1 MYLAVSICV
10 LCALISIWARWN
22 MMKRIDTA
30 IKAINGMG
38 LGIIKMYLETV
49 QLKGKMEEEEHQ
61 EQMRKIS

>member
-1 MYLAVSICV
+1 
-10 LCALISIWARWN
+10 